1 MTKLLLK
8 RKPKNVNP
16 HKQGLIIFLF
26 LLPTLIMFGLVYL
39 WPLILSII
47 SSFCRWNGFEA
58 MQFIGFNNYIE
69 LFQDD
74 DFLAAL
80 KNTLIWALCAAFIH
94 VPWGVLVALVLS
106 KKMRGW
112 KFVRSSFMIPN
123 IISQSGM
130 ALLFMFIFKPDA
142 GILNSIIR
150 VFAGDDF
157 NINWLYDKRTALFS
171 LTQMWLWFAA
181 VITLITIA
189 ELLSISPE
197 LYEAAK
203 IDGANVWQIDFYIN
217 IPLLR
222 NIIGTGMIV
231 AITSVFKMFD
241 IIYMT
246 TNGGPGNATINLAVM
261 SVNAIVV
268 QNRYGYANA
277 IGVMMLLM
285 GVAVMLLIQKGMKT
299 DRSTAD

>member
-1 MTKLLLK
+1 MTRSLTKT
-8 RKPKNVNP
+8 RRKNVNP

-26 LLPTLIMFGLVYL
+26 LLPALVMFTLVYL
-39 WPLILSII
+39 WPLLFSIV
-47 SSFCRWNGFEA
+47 SSFCKWNGFET
-58 MQFIGFNNYIE
+58 MQFIGFSNYIE
-69 LFQDD
+69 LFQDE

-80 KNTLIWALCAAFIH
+80 SNTLIWALCAAFIH

-106 KKMRGW
+106 KKLWGW
-112 KFVRSSFMIPN
+112 KFVRSSFMFPN

-130 ALLFMFIFKPDA
+130 ALLFLFIFKPDA

-150 VFAGDDF
+150 IFAGDDF
-157 NINWLYDKRTALFS
+157 SINWLYDKRTALFS

-181 VITLITIA
+181 VITLITLA

-217 IPLLR
+217 LPLLR

-277 IGVMMLLM
+277 IGIMMLLM
-285 GVAVMLLIQKGMKT
+285 GVVVMLVIQKVLKT
-299 DRSTAD
+299 DQSTSE